1 MISAKNFARNRRRCR
16 STIISLFLSVTLF
29 ISASSFCSYM
39 TGMVNGISDTI
50 DKGADISYWSDS
62 EDVSADPDAI
72 YKMLM
77 SASGVRDGMWLS
89 LIHILSR

>member
-1 MISAKNFARNRRRCR
+1 
-16 STIISLFLSVTLF
+16 
-29 ISASSFCSYM
+29 M

-50 DKGADISYWSDS
+50 DKGADISYWSDI

-77 SASGVRDGMWLS
+77 SASGVRDGMWLRYTS
-89 LIHILSR
+89 FYLDFPASDIDGFLPLTQRNLWQ